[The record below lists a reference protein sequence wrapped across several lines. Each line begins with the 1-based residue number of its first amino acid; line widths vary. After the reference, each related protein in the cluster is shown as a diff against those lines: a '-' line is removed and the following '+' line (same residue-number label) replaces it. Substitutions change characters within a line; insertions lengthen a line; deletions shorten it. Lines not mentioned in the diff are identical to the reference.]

1 MADVFISYG
10 SEDRLKA
17 SVLAKLFS
25 NVGWDVWW
33 DKEILGGKEWSP
45 EILEEVRKARC
56 VVVLWSRDSVKKEWV
71 KKEAEEAEKNGTLI
85 PVLLQPSSLE
95 TPTPSIQAVKLST
108 WDGGNVD
115 EVIPLLKSIADKIK
129 KEIGLS
135 VDEYSLAIRKSLREI
150 SRVEVAQVVFDY
162 CAVALR
168 HEILRLNGYRFSKEE
183 LDEKG
188 IAYDNLVECL
198 APEGSEV
205 NQEDL
210 HELMCRFMDVLHPEN
225 S

>member
-71 KKEAEEAEKNGTLI
+71 KKEAEEAEKT
-85 PVLLQPSSLE
+85 E
-95 TPTPSIQAVKLST
+95 
-108 WDGGNVD
+108 
-115 EVIPLLKSIADKIK
+115 
-129 KEIGLS
+129 
-135 VDEYSLAIRKSLREI
+135 R
-150 SRVEVAQVVFDY
+150 
-162 CAVALR
+162 
-168 HEILRLNGYRFSKEE
+168 
-183 LDEKG
+183 
-188 IAYDNLVECL
+188 
-198 APEGSEV
+198 
-205 NQEDL
+205 
-210 HELMCRFMDVLHPEN
+210 
-225 S
+225 